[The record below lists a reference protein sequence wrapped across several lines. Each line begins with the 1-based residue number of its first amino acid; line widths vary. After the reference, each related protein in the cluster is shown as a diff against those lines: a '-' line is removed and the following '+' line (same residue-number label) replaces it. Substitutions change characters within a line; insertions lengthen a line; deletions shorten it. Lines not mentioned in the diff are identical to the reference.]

1 MDRFFSQ
8 QFSFPPVHV
17 IPSMLIIE
25 LHPTVVLTRQTDKAW
40 EPSFGNRAA
49 PDTVQVL
56 SLSINVYSN
65 YALVKFQRGH
75 PEGEG
80 EGWGREREGWYREA
94 EQGEWKEAG
103 GQFLGDGG
111 CATPPAQPRRP
122 GGSLDPSALRPFDPS
137 TLRPTHG
144 NAGTGPVTT
153 HGGECETAT
162 L

>member
-1 MDRFFSQ
+1 MDRFSSQ

-25 LHPTVVLTRQTDKAW
+25 LHPTVVLTGQTDKAW

-49 PDTVQVL
+49 PDTEVL

-80 EGWGREREGWYREA
+80 VE
-94 EQGEWKEAG
+94 
-103 GQFLGDGG
+103 LPG
-111 CATPPAQPRRP
+111 CSPAHNRNFKNLKIFRH
-122 GGSLDPSALRPFDPS
+122 DIKRF
-137 TLRPTHG
+137 T
-144 NAGTGPVTT
+144 
-153 HGGECETAT
+153 
-162 L
+162 